1 MAIYKLFPSKDA
13 SIYSFY
19 PTKNAGLDEIL
30 DISLYDSINSTA
42 EVSRVL
48 LAFPNDEIADILS
61 NKVGSS
67 NYKAYLK
74 LYLAN
79 ASEIPLDYTLYC
91 YPVSGS
97 WNMGTGRAANVP
109 EISDGVSWKY
119 KNNLDGDLFVS
130 STINATNAYNGSNIG
145 GGSWWTG
152 SNLVATQSFN
162 YSSNKDIELN
172 VTNVISSSYYQN
184 GFIIK
189 HSSALEFNTSSFFE
203 TKYFSTDT
211 HTIYPPCLEIR
222 WNDFSYNTG
231 SLPTISNDNVVITI
245 ANNKGI
251 FQEDSVN
258 RFRVNVRD
266 RFPARVFSTSSL
278 YINNKVL
285 PISSYYAVKDIK
297 TDEFVIDFDTSF
309 TKLSCDLTGNYFD
322 IYMNGLQN
330 ERYYNILIKTIIGDN
345 TIIFDD
351 NNYFK
356 ITQ

>member
-13 SIYSFY
+13 SIYSYY
-19 PTKNAGLDEIL
+19 PTKNSGLDEIL
-30 DISLYDSINSTA
+30 DISLYDSIDSTA
-42 EVSRVL
+42 EVSRAL
-48 LAFPNDEIADILS
+48 LAFSNTEILDILS
-61 NKVGSS
+61 NKVGLA

-91 YPVSGS
+91 HPISGS
-97 WNMGTGRAANVP
+97 WNMGTGRTANIP
-109 EISDGVSWKY
+109 EVSDGVSWKY
-119 KNNLDGDLFVS
+119 RNYLSGSNFSVLFTEATS
-130 STINATNAYNGSNIG
+130 SYKTNIG
-145 GGSWWTG
+145 GGTWYTG
-152 SNLVATQSFN
+152 SNLVATQSFT
-162 YSSNKDIELN
+162 YSTDKDIELDI
-172 VTNVISSSYYQN
+172 TNAISSSYYQN
-184 GFIIK
+184 GFILK
-189 HSSALEFNTSSFFE
+189 HSSSLEFNTSSFFE
-203 TKYFSTDT
+203 TKYFSVDT

-231 SLPTISNDNVVITI
+231 SLSTVSTDNVVITI
-245 ANNKGI
+245 SNNKGV
-251 FQEDSVN
+251 FQENSVN

-278 YINNKVL
+278 YTNNKVL
-285 PISSYYAVKDIK
+285 PTSSYYAVKDIK

-309 TKLSCDLTGNYFD
+309 TKLSCDSTGNYFD

-330 ERYYNILIKTIIGDN
+330 ERYYNVLIKTIIGGN

-356 ITQ
+356 ITK

>member
-19 PTKNAGLDEIL
+19 PSKNAGLDEIL

-42 EVSRVL
+42 EVSRTL
-48 LAFPNDEIADILS
+48 LAFPNSEIIDILS
-61 NKVGSS
+61 TKVGAA

-74 LYLAN
+74 LYLAT

-91 YPVSGS
+91 HPISGS
-97 WNMGTGRAANVP
+97 WNMGTGRTANSP
-109 EISDGVSWKY
+109 EVSDGASWKY
-119 KNNLDGDLFVS
+119 RNYISGSSFFVLNTEATS
-130 STINATNAYNGSNIG
+130 SYRTNIG
-145 GGSWWTG
+145 GGTWYTG
-152 SNLVATQSFN
+152 SNLVATQSFT
-162 YSSNKDIELN
+162 YSTDKDIELDI
-172 VTNVISSSYYQN
+172 TNAISSSYYQN
-184 GFIIK
+184 GFILK
-189 HSSALEFNTSSFFE
+189 HSSSLEFNTSSFFE
-203 TKYFSTDT
+203 TKYFSVDT

-222 WNDFSYNTG
+222 WNDFIYNTG
-231 SLPTISNDNVVITI
+231 SLSVVSTDNVVITI
-245 ANNKGI
+245 SNNKGV
-251 FQEDSVN
+251 FQETSVN

-278 YINNKVL
+278 YTNNKVL
-285 PISSYYAVKDIK
+285 PTSSYYAVKDIK

-309 TKLSCDLTGNYFD
+309 TKLSCDSTGNYFD

-330 ERYYNILIKTIIGDN
+330 ERYYNVLIKTIIGGN

-356 ITQ
+356 ITK